1 MSEWR
6 DQIQSSLGDIVRWW
20 LGELEQ
26 LVPEAVRRQFV
37 GQRTRLV
44 LLVDAPGDNLLE
56 ETDQHTRRMGRI
68 DLHTPAT
75 GDVRR
80 ILAAIPRADRSGGS
94 EVVLRFPAQRALRTP
109 ISLPLAAEKNLPEV
123 VGFEFERLVPFGRA
137 DVYYAY
143 RIVARDKQ
151 AQLIRLELVVLPR
164 SEVAKLG
171 PTAEALGL
179 RVSGLEI
186 AEGVGEQG
194 VTLIPLD
201 DRKVDR
207 AMGSERRILI
217 GLAAAAS
224 VLGLLCLA
232 VPYWRTSAAVESL
245 TARMADARQRAESV
259 VSLRKQIDLKRHE
272 QQFLID
278 RKRAMPTETELLA
291 TLTRLIPDDAYL
303 TESSITGD
311 RLRLVGA
318 ANSATALLTLV
329 DQSPAFRGAAFQSP
343 IVQDTRLNRERF
355 DITARIA
362 QRGGGQ

>member
-6 DQIQSSLGDIVRWW
+6 DQIQSSLGDVVRWW
-20 LGELEQ
+20 LGELIQ
-26 LVPEAVRRQFV
+26 LVPESVRRQFV

-56 ETDQHTRRMGRI
+56 ETDQHARRVGRI
-68 DLHTPAT
+68 DLHAPA
-75 GDVRR
+75 GHARR
-80 ILAAIPRADRSGGS
+80 ILAAIPRAKRNGGS

-109 ISLPLAAEKNLPEV
+109 VSLPLAAEKNLPEV
-123 VGFEFERLVPFGRA
+123 VGFEFERLVPFSRA

-143 RIVARDKQ
+143 RIVVRDKQ
-151 AQLIRLELVVLPR
+151 AQMIRLELVVLPR

-171 PTAEALGL
+171 QTMEALGL
-179 RVSGLEI
+179 RVAGLEI
-186 AEGVGEQG
+186 AEGGGERG
-194 VTLIPLD
+194 VTSIPLD

-207 AMGSERRILI
+207 AMGGERKIFL

-245 TARMADARQRAESV
+245 TAQMADARQHAEAAA
-259 VSLRKQIDLKRHE
+259 SLQKQIDAKRHE
-272 QQFLID
+272 QQFLTD
-278 RKRAMPTETELLA
+278 RKRAMPTATELLA

-303 TESSITGD
+303 TEFSITGD

-362 QRGGGQ
+362 QRGRAQ